1 MSWNIARRESE
12 VEERESERS
21 DKIEEMCVVERS
33 VRDK

>member
-1 MSWNIARRESE
+1 VRE

-21 DKIEEMCVVERS
+21 DKVEEVRVVERS

>member
-1 MSWNIARRESE
+1 MSWNIARRERE

-21 DKIEEMCVVERS
+21 DKIEEVCVVERS